1 MCHLKS
7 FQCQKELRLE
17 CPAAVFLR
25 SILGTVPNQH
35 VVILTM
41 GKIHDTKL

>member
-17 CPAAVFLR
+17 CPAAVLR

-41 GKIHDTKL
+41 GKIHDAK

>member
-1 MCHLKS
+1 MPFEILS
-7 FQCQKELRLE
+7 MSERV
-17 CPAAVFLR
+17 AAGMSSRRFLR

-41 GKIHDTKL
+41 GKIHDTK